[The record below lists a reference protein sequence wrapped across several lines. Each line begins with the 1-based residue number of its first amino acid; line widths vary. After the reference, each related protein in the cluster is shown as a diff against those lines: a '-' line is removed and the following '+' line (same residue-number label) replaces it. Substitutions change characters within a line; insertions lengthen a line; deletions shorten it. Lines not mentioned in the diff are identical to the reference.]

1 MWLMTGRTPASK
13 PNRPRDP
20 KAPPKPERPRDELG
34 RPLARDAE
42 NRLEMEDYDALS
54 VEQNHRLGIEH
65 FNAGRFF
72 PAHEAWETCW
82 KQMKG
87 TDEAE
92 FFKGL
97 SQLGAGYV
105 HLGRENPHGA
115 MTLMRRGAGRIA
127 RYGEEHR
134 GIRAL
139 ELAEI
144 AGAHADRI
152 EGGTAADPKESI
164 DAPKI

>member
-1 MWLMTGRTPASK
+1 MLLMTARTPASK

-42 NRLEMEDYDALS
+42 NRLHMEDYDALS
-54 VEQNHRLGIEH
+54 VEQNHRLGVEH

-105 HLGRENPHGA
+105 HLGRGNPHGA
-115 MTLMRRGAGRIA
+115 MTLMRRGAGRIG
-127 RYGEEHR
+127 RYGREHR
-134 GIRAL
+134 GVRAL
-139 ELAEI
+139 DLAEI

-152 EGGTAADPKESI
+152 EGATAADSKASI